1 MVNKCLINIP
11 EKGILIPRHICAESN
26 GNLGEVTMGYEAI
39 PYEKRIKDNIRNY
52 SLSNLYDMEM
62 VKKYLMNLAELLEI
76 NILLTD
82 RHGEKEIV
90 IGDSFLGFHPQVDR
104 DPGRKIRVQNRT
116 VGHLYIKELEP
127 DGDEPMINEMID
139 GTITL
144 LAKLGEE
151 VYLHRESS
159 IYLEE
164 LEKQLEDKKHK
175 ISQDEREDILTGVY
189 NKIYFESRMKI
200 IDRSEVVP
208 VAVINVNIN
217 DWKFVNDHFGDEES
231 DRLIRVVA
239 DILKEEAQSYF
250 VTGRIDGDVFGVL
263 IPMPEDGEAEAFA
276 AHVQERCNSYED
288 GVLAPSVAIGIVYKT
303 NIEETLEERLSDAEY
318 EMFNN
323 KFEIKNAPGY
333 RERLE
338 KGITA

>member
-1 MVNKCLINIP
+1 M
-11 EKGILIPRHICAESN
+11 SYQ
-26 GNLGEVTMGYEAI
+26 TI
-39 PYEKRIKDNIRNY
+39 PYDKRIKENIRNY
-52 SLSNLYDMEM
+52 SLSHLYDMEM
-62 VKKYLMNLAELLEI
+62 VKGYLENLAKMLEI

-90 IGDSFLGFHPQVDR
+90 IGDSFLGFYPDVVGE
-104 DPGRKIRVQNRT
+104 PGRKLRVQDRT

-127 DGDEPMINEMID
+127 DRDKKLLNEMVD
-139 GTITL
+139 GTVKL

-151 VYLHRESS
+151 AYLHHESS

-164 LEKQLEDKKHK
+164 LERQLQDKRRQS
-175 ISQDEREDILTGVY
+175 SQREREDVLTGVF
-189 NKIYFESRMKI
+189 NKNYFESRMKV

-208 VAVINVNIN
+208 IAVLNVNIN

-231 DRLIRVVA
+231 DRLIQIVA
-239 DILKEEAQSYF
+239 DILKEEAKPDY
-250 VTGRIDGDVFGVL
+250 VMGRIDGDVFGVL
-263 IPMPEDGEAEAFA
+263 IPMADEGEAEEFA
-276 AHVQERCNSYED
+276 GRIQDRCMTYED
-288 GVLAPSVAIGIVYKT
+288 PILAPSVAAGVVYKT
-303 NIEETLEERLSDAEY
+303 NIEEALEDKMSDAEY

-338 KGITA
+338 KGI